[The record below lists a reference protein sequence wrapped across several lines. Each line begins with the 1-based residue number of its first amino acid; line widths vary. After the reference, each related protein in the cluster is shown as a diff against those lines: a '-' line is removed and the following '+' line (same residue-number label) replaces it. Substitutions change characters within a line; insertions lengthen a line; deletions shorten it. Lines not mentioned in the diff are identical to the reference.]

1 MVSRN
6 GFSLIEVLIAMM
18 LFGVAL
24 LGVAGSALLAG
35 QVMREAQARERSTIE
50 AMQVIDSLARV
61 QYPVSG
67 QRSVGPMQLRWI
79 VSWPASGPAKI
90 EVIVEYPDG
99 RERRST
105 SFHSTHAYAVS

>member
-1 MVSRN
+1 MVSQK
-6 GFSLIEVLIAMM
+6 GFSLIEVLIAMT

-35 QVMREAQARERSTIE
+35 QVMREAQVRERSTIE

-67 QRSVGPMQLRWI
+67 QRSVGALQLRWI
-79 VSWPASGPAKI
+79 VNWPGSGPARI
-90 EVIVEYPDG
+90 EVIVEYTDG
-99 RERRST
+99 RARRSS